1 MNKQELVD
9 LIAADGRITKAE
21 AELRLEQVLSALE
34 TSLSQGGV
42 DIRGFGSL
50 KVVDRAAR
58 AGRNLATGEA
68 IEIPATK
75 TVKFKPSKALVE
87 KVK

>member
-9 LIAADGRITKAE
+9 LIAADSQITKAE
-21 AELRLEQVLSALE
+21 AELHLEQVTTALE
-34 TSLSQGGV
+34 TAIRRGGV
-42 DIRGFGSL
+42 DLRGFGSF

-75 TVKFKPSKALVE
+75 AVKFKPSKTLVE